1 MTGGLPRVK
10 VSALIAATALAA
22 PCAAVGS
29 SPVGTSTPVGAA
41 DLSHL
46 TWLEGCWASATGE
59 AGTGEFWLPLAG
71 GTLLGVSR
79 TVHDGKTTAHEFM
92 QIRALPDGRVAFIG
106 QPSGQ
111 ASTAFPAVS
120 ISATEVVF
128 ANPAHDFPQRITYRL
143 EEEQKLLARIDGPV
157 GGKLRV
163 IDFRF
168 IRTPCD
174 GPTAPADTVRRL
186 P

>member
-1 MTGGLPRVK
+1 VKLP
-10 VSALIAATALAA
+10 ALIAAATLAA
-22 PCAAVGS
+22 PCVAAWS
-29 SPVGTSTPVGAA
+29 SPDPASTRVGEA

-46 TWLEGCWASATGE
+46 AWLEGCWASATGE
-59 AGTGEFWLPLAG
+59 KGTGEFWLPLAG

-79 TVHDGKTTAHEFM
+79 TVHNGKTTVHEFM

-111 ASTAFPAVS
+111 ASTAFPAVR

-143 EEEQKLLARIDGPV
+143 EEKQKLLARIDGTV
-157 GGKLRV
+157 GGKLQV
-163 IDFRF
+163 IDFHF
-168 IRTPCD
+168 IRTSCD
-174 GPTAPADTVRRL
+174 GPAAEPLR
-186 P
+186 